1 MLVNTALK
9 TSRLKIVSASGMA
22 GYESSNLIQTRRP
35 MNRLYVCG
43 DLENGAQIGNGLMAP
58 RVQICA
64 GHQANM
70 ILRLING
77 T

>member
-1 MLVNTALK
+1 MKA
-9 TSRLKIVSASGMA
+9 
-22 GYESSNLIQTRRP
+22 SNLIKTTKP

-43 DLENGAQIGNGLMAP
+43 DLKNGAKVGNGLMAP

-70 ILRLING
+70 ILRLLLGIEDC
-77 T
+77 